1 VGGQSFVVSVKPGAD
16 APVVV
21 PAAPAAAPAAA
32 PSSGAGV
39 PAPLAG
45 NVVKVLVNQG
55 DSVAAGDVVVIL
67 EAMKMETEV
76 RASGGGVVSALAVR
90 EGDAVKVGDMLL
102 RL

>member
-1 VGGQSFVVSVKPGAD
+1 MRQWSPLRHPLQRLQQFRRV
-16 APVVV
+16 
-21 PAAPAAAPAAA
+21 
-32 PSSGAGV
+32 GAGV

-76 RASGGGVVSALAVR
+76 RASEGGVVSALAVR
-90 EGDAVKVGDMLL
+90 EGDAVKVGDTLL

>member
-1 VGGQSFVVSVKPGAD
+1 M
-16 APVVV
+16 VV

-32 PSSGAGV
+32 QSSGAGV

-76 RASGGGVVSALAVR
+76 RASEGGVVSALAVR
-90 EGDAVKVGDMLL
+90 EGDAVKVGDTLI